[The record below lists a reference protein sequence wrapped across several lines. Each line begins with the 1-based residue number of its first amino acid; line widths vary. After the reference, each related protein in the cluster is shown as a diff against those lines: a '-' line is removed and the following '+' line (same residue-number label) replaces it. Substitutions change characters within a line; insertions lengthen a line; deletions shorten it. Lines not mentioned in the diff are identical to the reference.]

1 MPREIVHIQAGQCG
15 NQVGSKFWEIISDE
29 HGIDPSGEYHGDSDL
44 QIERIE
50 VYFNE
55 SSNDSYVPRAVL
67 TDLEPGTMDSVR
79 SSPFGK
85 IFRPDN
91 FVYGQSGAGNN
102 WAKGHYTE
110 GKYLF

>member
-1 MPREIVHIQAGQCG
+1 M
-15 NQVGSKFWEIISDE
+15 FIII
-29 HGIDPSGEYHGDSDL
+29 GAYNGDSDL

-50 VYFNE
+50 VYYNE

-110 GKYLF
+110 GNITSYIMWKTFMNIIHNIHVCITKIN